1 MTDPVEAGATGR
13 RQRGSTPSVA
23 PAGTAEQ
30 AMQAAA
36 DPVVLGAA
44 PVPVEP
50 GGPGA
55 GAARTAEV
63 TEAVVS
69 QPLTGAAETD
79 LGLRPAG
86 DGATSKLAASE
97 RAELESLRRLHADR
111 GLVVDAARMPGRRVA
126 TAATQIMRDGGGYA
140 VGEPIALDFGSYTE
154 LVGIGAI
161 VNVPWSDL
169 PTAGGE

>member
-13 RQRGSTPSVA
+13 RPRGSTPAVA
-23 PAGTAEQ
+23 PVGTAEQ
-30 AMQAAA
+30 ATQGAT

-55 GAARTAEV
+55 GAARTAEA

-69 QPLTGAAETD
+69 QPLTGAAEAA

-86 DGATSKLAASE
+86 AADALTATE
-97 RAELESLRRLHADR
+97 RSELEGLRRLRDGG
-111 GLVVDAARMPGRRVA
+111 GLVVDAARMPGRRTA
-126 TAATQIMRDGGGYA
+126 QAATQIMRDGRGYA

-169 PTAGGE
+169 PMAGGE

>member
-1 MTDPVEAGATGR
+1 MTDPVEAGAAGR
-13 RQRGSTPSVA
+13 RPRSGTPAVA
-23 PAGTAEQ
+23 PVGTAEQ
-30 AMQAAA
+30 ATQAAA

-69 QPLTGAAETD
+69 QPLTGAAETA
-79 LGLRPAG
+79 LGLRPATVSG
-86 DGATSKLAASE
+86 VDALTTSE
-97 RAELESLRRLHADR
+97 RAELDALRRLRADG
-111 GLVVDAARMPGRRVA
+111 GLVVDAARMPGRRTA
-126 TAATQIMRDGGGYA
+126 QAATQIMRDGRGYT

-169 PTAGGE
+169 PMAGGE